1 MDLTQL
7 ANLGEFI
14 GGIAVLATL
23 VYLAARVKQ
32 GNRLVEIQVQQET
45 AKMSSEIASQM
56 NLEDVEIFL
65 KGMKDWTQHSPVEQT
80 LALE

>member
-65 KGMKDWTQHSPVEQT
+65 KGMKDWTQLSPVEQT